1 VARQF
6 SHSRST
12 VHFFFLKKL
21 PLIALTHRVNVGYVV
36 YENDTLLS
44 IVPSYSLYP
53 DGKSMHKVDHIT
65 VIPKS
70 AITLRQVL
78 TTHK

>member
-1 VARQF
+1 M
-6 SHSRST
+6 
-12 VHFFFLKKL
+12 
-21 PLIALTHRVNVGYVV
+21 GYVV

-53 DGKSMHKVDHIT
+53 DGKSMPKVDHIT